1 MTANALTEASL
12 LLIDDEDA
20 NLDLLE
26 GLLVGEGYHRIT
38 RVSDARQAI
47 REFEACSPDIVLLD
61 LHMPFVTGYE
71 VLEGIRQRVA
81 SDDYLPV
88 LVLTADVTI
97 GARDRALSRGARD
110 FVTKPFD
117 AVEVLLRVSN
127 LLETR
132 RLHQA
137 QRAARRRAEGAERH
151 ATLLA
156 EASRL
161 LAVSLDSETGLAQVA
176 RLLVP
181 GFAGSARFVVAGRE
195 NDEPRVLA
203 AATAPDAGGHA
214 DGSDTDAAAN
224 AAHTAAHTAAEAA
237 AIAAVLATGQPR
249 RLTGPSGEVLVA
261 PLRSVARVLGALV
274 VTAPGRGGEFDE
286 AGART
291 IVDLAGRA
299 ALAVEN
305 AFLFADAQM
314 ATRAR
319 ERMLSVVAHDLRN
332 PLAVIG
338 MYAEMLVDLLPDEAD
353 VAAAEGEGEARPGRD
368 GYAAEAL
375 NSIYRSVQRMQEQI
389 EGLLDVTRLQEGR
402 FMPDR
407 SPCHAEDLFGEAEM
421 LLRPLAAS
429 HGIMLDVCPRGDPP
443 GEPLLV
449 DSGRFQ
455 QLLSNL
461 VGNAVKF
468 SPDGGRVTIAWELVD
483 GALRVSVED
492 TGPGIER
499 EQLPHLFSAFWQAR
513 DGDRRGLGLGLWIAR
528 AIVEGH
534 GGRIW
539 ADTAEGGGAVFH
551 FTLPD
556 VRASSEA
563 GPRPETPMG
572 SMTHD
577 PAPTAL

>member
-1 MTANALTEASL
+1 MTASPLSEASL
-12 LLIDDEDA
+12 LLIDDEEA

-26 GLLVGEGYHRIT
+26 GLLLGEGYYRIT

-47 REFEACSPDIVLLD
+47 PEFEACGPDLVLLD
-61 LHMPFVTGYE
+61 LHMPFVSGYE
-71 VLEGIRQRVA
+71 VLDGIRRRVA

-88 LVLTADVTI
+88 LVLTADVTV
-97 GARDRALSRGARD
+97 GARDRALSQGARD

-151 ATLLA
+151 ASLLA

-181 GFAGSARFVVAGRE
+181 EFATTARFVISGGE
-195 NDEPRVLA
+195 GDERRVVA
-203 AATAPDAGGHA
+203 AATGPGAVGDPDGADAGA
-214 DGSDTDAAAN
+214 DAYS
-224 AAHTAAHTAAEAA
+224 AEAA
-237 AIAAVLATGQPR
+237 AVTAVLATGQAR
-249 RLTGPSGEVLVA
+249 RLTGPGGEVLVA
-261 PLRSVARVLGALV
+261 PLRSVSRVLGALV
-274 VTAPGRGGEFDE
+274 VTSPERGGEFEE
-286 AGART
+286 AAART

-338 MYAEMLVDLLPDEAD
+338 MYSEMLIDLLPDE
-353 VAAAEGEGEARPGRD
+353 GEAAGDGGGSEDGSPPAGRD

-389 EGLLDVTRLQEGR
+389 EGLLDVSRLQEGR
-402 FMPDR
+402 FMLDR
-407 SPCHAEDLFGEAEM
+407 SPCHANDLFGEAEM

-429 HGIMLDVCPRGDPP
+429 RGITLDVCARGHPPRD
-443 GEPLLV
+443 PLLV
-449 DSGRFQ
+449 DSGRFH

-499 EQLPHLFSAFWQAR
+499 EQLPHLFSAFWQAGE
-513 DGDRRGLGLGLWIAR
+513 GDRRGLGLGLWIAR

-551 FTLPD
+551 FALPGVED
-556 VRASSEA
+556 SSTPGRGGGA
-563 GPRPETPMG
+563 GMG

-577 PAPTAL
+577 PAPTVP

>member
-12 LLIDDEDA
+12 LLIDDEEA

-26 GLLVGEGYHRIT
+26 GLLQGEGYHRIA
-38 RVSDARQAI
+38 RVSDARRAM
-47 REFEACSPDIVLLD
+47 REFEACRPDLVLLD

-71 VLEGIRQRVA
+71 VLEEIRRLVDE
-81 SDDYLPV
+81 DDYLPV

-97 GARDRALSRGARD
+97 EARDRALSRGARD

-117 AVEVLLRVSN
+117 AVEVLLRVGN

-151 ATLLA
+151 ASLLA

-181 GFAGSARFVVAGRE
+181 EFASSARFVVTGGEGA
-195 NDEPRVLA
+195 EPRVLA
-203 AATAPDAGGHA
+203 AATAPAA
-214 DGSDTDAAAN
+214 DGGAGESESG
-224 AAHTAAHTAAEAA
+224 AEANLA
-237 AIAAVLATGQPR
+237 EATSIAAVLATGQPR
-249 RLTGPSGEVLVA
+249 RLVGPGGEVLVA
-261 PLRSVARVLGALV
+261 PLRSAARVLGALV
-274 VTAPGRGGEFDE
+274 VTAPERGGEFHE

-338 MYAEMLVDLLPDEAD
+338 MYAEMLIDLLPDDGDAVVD
-353 VAAAEGEGEARPGRD
+353 GGGSSDGSPTAGRD

-375 NSIYRSVQRMQEQI
+375 TSIHRSVQRMQEQI
-389 EGLLDVTRLQEGR
+389 EGLLDVSRLHEGR

-407 SPCHAEDLFGEAEM
+407 APCDASDLFGEAEL

-429 HGIMLDVCPRGDPP
+429 RGVALEVCSRGDPP
-443 GEPLLV
+443 PEPLLV

-468 SPDGGRVTIAWELVD
+468 SPDGGRVTVAWEIV
-483 GALRVSVED
+483 GGMLRVSVKD

-499 EQLPHLFSAFWQAR
+499 EQLPHLFSAFWQAT

-539 ADTAEGGGAVFH
+539 ADAAEDGGAVFH

-556 VRASSEA
+556 VLPTSEA
-563 GPRPETPMG
+563 GQRSDHPMG
-572 SMTHD
+572 RMTHD
-577 PAPTAL
+577 PAPPAP